1 VLEEALSDSS
11 VASYLSKGNNVTVK
25 VRMDDI
31 ISWNL
36 ADSKPGKAVHLGGWF
51 HSLDG

>member
-1 VLEEALSDSS
+1 
-11 VASYLSKGNNVTVK
+11 VASYLSKGDNVTVK